1 MGLPIILASRSPRR
15 VELLKFITD
24 NYIVVPSCFD
34 ENKIMIKNP
43 SKLVEELSFQK
54 ANAVKEKY
62 KEHIIIGCDTVVSFN
77 NEIFTIPK
85 NYEEAYQMINKLSGN
100 THIVTSGVTVLYKD
114 KKETFSVETRVTF
127 YELEKEEIEIY
138 LKTDEPYD
146 KAGGYGIQSKGGLF
160 VKEIKG
166 DYYNVVGLPL
176 SRLNRVL
183 KEIKL

>member
-1 MGLPIILASRSPRR
+1 
-15 VELLKFITD
+15 
-24 NYIVVPSCFD
+24 
-34 ENKIMIKNP
+34 
-43 SKLVEELSFQK
+43 
-54 ANAVKEKY
+54 
-62 KEHIIIGCDTVVSFN
+62 
-77 NEIFTIPK
+77 
-85 NYEEAYQMINKLSGN
+85 MINKLSGN

-114 KKETFSVETRVTF
+114 KKVTFSVETEVTF
-127 YELEKEEIEIY
+127 YELEKEEIENY

-183 KEIKL
+183 KELE